1 MRPHYAGVKHFC
13 PRFAGIHYRSQYAG
27 VNKTIYSAQNTRF
40 TEELV
45 RLRKEAKLSQRAL
58 AEILGREHSF
68 VDRIESGQRRLD
80 FVEAYWFFKAL
91 GVPPGETALRLMD
104 ALAAQDT
111 ASTES

>member
-1 MRPHYAGVKHFC
+1 MRASS
-13 PRFAGIHYRSQYAG
+13 RFARILRASEFRRQNGV
-27 VNKTIYSAQNTRF
+27 VNKTIYSSQSAQF
-40 TEELV
+40 TQELV

-91 GVPPGETALRLMD
+91 KVPPGETALRLMD
-104 ALAAQDT
+104 ALAEQDE
-111 ASTES
+111 ESSGT